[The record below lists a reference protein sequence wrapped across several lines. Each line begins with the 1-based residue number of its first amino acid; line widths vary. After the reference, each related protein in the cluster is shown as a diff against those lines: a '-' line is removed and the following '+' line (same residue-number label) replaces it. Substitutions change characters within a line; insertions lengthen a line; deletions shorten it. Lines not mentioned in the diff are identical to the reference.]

1 MGNAS
6 GAGAAPLR
14 TSVVSL
20 TNGPSIMILGR
31 LGVSTPV
38 RLSQTRSVSLAR
50 LSLRHDLLATTL
62 DIYAGKSGLSVYA
75 DYVRDRR
82 RQDVERGGAQGNVP
96 ISWCKAKSPIPGQ
109 VYVTPQATRGCTAPH
124 TH

>member
-1 MGNAS
+1 MGGS
-6 GAGAAPLR
+6 PDAGAAPLR

-50 LSLRHDLLATTL
+50 LSLMHDLLATTL
-62 DIYAGKSGLSVYA
+62 DIHAGTSPLSVYA
-75 DYVRDRR
+75 DYIGNYRR
-82 RQDVERGGAQGNVP
+82 NDVQRGGAQGNIP
-96 ISWCKAKSPIPGQ
+96 LSWGDAKSPVPGQ
-109 VYVTPQATRGCTAPH
+109 VYVTAQATRG
-124 TH
+124 

>member
-1 MGNAS
+1 MGGSS

-14 TSVVSL
+14 ASVVSL

-50 LSLRHDLLATTL
+50 LSLRMIPLATTL
-62 DIYAGKSGLSVYA
+62 DIYAGTSPLSVYA
-75 DYVRDRR
+75 DYIGNYRR
-82 RQDVERGGAQGNVP
+82 NDVQRGGAQGNIP
-96 ISWCKAKSPIPGQ
+96 LSWGDAKSPVPGQ
-109 VYVTPQATRGCTAPH
+109 VYVTAQATRG
-124 TH
+124 